1 MLGRTL
7 GERIRRYRQGKGW
20 TLKDLAAAT
29 KLSVPYL
36 SDLERRSGVNPTLD
50 TLTTVAEA
58 LGCSVR
64 ELLGGDEDEA
74 EADDGLTPS
83 LARFVRGDDFARRV
97 QVIAERSQRP
107 VEEVKPA
114 LIGFL
119 ARAPK
124 RSNGELSPT
133 DWQRLIDVYQVITGE
148 A

>member
-1 MLGRTL
+1 MGQTL

-29 KLSVPYL
+29 ELSVPYL

-64 ELLGGDEDEA
+64 ELLGGDVGN
-74 EADDGLTPS
+74 ADDGLTPS
-83 LARFVRGDDFARRV
+83 LARFVRGDEFARRV

-107 VEEVKPA
+107 ADEVKPA

-148 A
+148 T